1 MPKNKLT
8 MGILSLLAALALS
21 ACNTGDQ
28 TQDHMDDADMPN
40 DSVEQDGDHMD
51 EDDDMGGDDGHMDM
65 DHSGSGEL
73 PDGLEEAEN
82 PTFEVGSQVNIEADH
97 MSGMNGAE
105 ATVVGAYDTTVYA
118 ISYTPTTGGDPV
130 SNHKWVIHE
139 ELEDPGSEPLEA
151 GDEVT
156 VATDHMTGMDG
167 AKATI
172 DSAEQTT
179 VYMIDFM
186 PMDGGEAV
194 TNHKWVT
201 EDELS
206 AE

>member
-1 MPKNKLT
+1 MPKNKLM
-8 MGILSLLAALALS
+8 MGMLSLLAAVALS
-21 ACNTGDQ
+21 ACNTGDDTQ
-28 TQDHMDDADMPN
+28 QDHMDTEDMPN
-40 DSVEQDGDHMD
+40 DSTDFEDMPDDSMD
-51 EDDDMGGDDGHMDM
+51 SDDDHMDM

-73 PDGLEEAEN
+73 PDGLQEAAD
-82 PTFEVGSQVNIEADH
+82 PAFEVGSQVNIEADH
-97 MSGMNGAE
+97 MGGMSGAE

-118 ISYTPTTGGDPV
+118 ISYTPTTGGNPV

-139 ELEDPGSEPLEA
+139 ELENPGSESLKV
-151 GDEVT
+151 GDEAT
-156 VATDHMTGMDG
+156 VAADHMTGMEG
-167 AKATI
+167 ATVTI
-172 DSAEQTT
+172 DSAEETT

-186 PMDGGEAV
+186 PLDGGDRV